1 MSEGRGGDG
10 LKPAT
15 ISAARRGAETGT
27 WSEDKIIR
35 ASAWFARHA
44 SDRKPGWDD
53 PGKETPG
60 FVAWLLWGDNGNGK
74 GRAFMDKE
82 ADRVRKDEEDAAR
95 KGTVPVLQN
104 INRYASMC
112 SMSEPTLLPLVEAAS
127 AQVVPDQIITDPAV
141 LVERGLDPELFIAIV
156 PAELG
161 KAGKVNRNRRIYKP
175 EEFVPQHDMLAA
187 RLKEQFVDAEL
198 GHPDWMNGPGFEIP
212 ARLIS
217 VECYKEQSGVTCSRG
232 EYAILNT
239 TAGKDLLVLL
249 RAGFRAGTSSRGRG
263 MVEEH
268 VLDDASP
275 YTEMNPGMEGQTVG
289 LVSEFRLDKTPYDI
303 VRDPSADTF
312 MANMDPRLKESL
324 STEILRFFGLEE
336 PDMAVKP
343 EPQSGITQEQMDA
356 AVSEALA
363 DPKIVKALK
372 VLETLDP
379 TGKETA
385 EVVLARVAALES
397 TNLELSKRNEG
408 FANRLTEAEAKAA
421 THEVD
426 LKAVKEALAA
436 SAAEKAAL
444 EAAKALAE
452 AINMAVKASTHPKV
466 LRQHLESMF
475 GDNLVAGVPENVV
488 KLAERFEKALT
499 EAAQVVSP
507 EVPVVPADVVADP
520 AADTVPDV
528 VENVGYIPVS
538 ELNSALKTL
547 GRRA

>member
-1 MSEGRGGDG
+1 
-10 LKPAT
+10 
-15 ISAARRGAETGT
+15 
-27 WSEDKIIR
+27 
-35 ASAWFARHA
+35 
-44 SDRKPGWDD
+44 
-53 PGKETPG
+53 
-60 FVAWLLWGDNGNGK
+60 
-74 GRAFMDKE
+74 
-82 ADRVRKDEEDAAR
+82 
-95 KGTVPVLQN
+95 
-104 INRYASMC
+104 
-112 SMSEPTLLPLVEAAS
+112 
-127 AQVVPDQIITDPAV
+127 
-141 LVERGLDPELFIAIV
+141 
-156 PAELG
+156 
-161 KAGKVNRNRRIYKP
+161 
-175 EEFVPQHDMLAA
+175 
-187 RLKEQFVDAEL
+187 
-198 GHPDWMNGPGFEIP
+198 
-212 ARLIS
+212 
-217 VECYKEQSGVTCSRG
+217 
-232 EYAILNT
+232 
-239 TAGKDLLVLL
+239 
-249 RAGFRAGTSSRGRG
+249 
-263 MVEEH
+263 
-268 VLDDASP
+268 
-275 YTEMNPGMEGQTVG
+275 
-289 LVSEFRLDKTPYDI
+289 
-303 VRDPSADTF
+303 
-312 MANMDPRLKESL
+312 
-324 STEILRFFGLEE
+324 
-336 PDMAVKP
+336 MAVKP